1 MMSKKVML
9 TDTKEA
15 FIGVNEN
22 PIFGEGSK
30 SIHKCLRCSS
40 GLVLATRGSSM
51 YTTSEQTSEW
61 HSSSWKEFCI
71 NPNEMVTAV
80 LWTSAGATGIW
91 WYVHTMLSFEWRDT
105 PSSKL
110 SLYFDE
116 PGLRVCRPEGW
127 QLHSDSCKGRSGGK
141 SSRVFDH
148 LESCVQ
154 LSFGV
159 TNVVFLYH
167 HYMNDGS
174 KLLRQL

>member
-1 MMSKKVML
+1 MDLILGRGSATAVDMMSKKVML

-30 SIHKCLRCSS
+30 SIHKYLRCSS

-71 NPNEMVTAV
+71 NPNEMVIAV

-91 WYVHTMLSFEWRDT
+91 WYVHTMLNFEKMVPPYRD
-105 PSSKL
+105 
-110 SLYFDE
+110 DE
-116 PGLRVCRPEGW
+116 NRG
-127 QLHSDSCKGRSGGK
+127 
-141 SSRVFDH
+141 
-148 LESCVQ
+148 
-154 LSFGV
+154 
-159 TNVVFLYH
+159 
-167 HYMNDGS
+167 
-174 KLLRQL
+174 